1 MVEVL
6 QLFSETV
13 LDAASSD
20 DAIALLESVNAD
32 IHLLFTDVVMPRC
45 SGRALALELLAK
57 RPGLKVIYTSGYAD
71 SATVNQ
77 SVLEPGLAF
86 LPKPFS
92 PRALLLKV
100 REVLD
105 ADQVANV

>member
-1 MVEVL
+1 
-6 QLFSETV
+6 
-13 LDAASSD
+13 
-20 DAIALLESVNAD
+20 
-32 IHLLFTDVVMPRC
+32 MPQR
-45 SGRALALELLAK
+45 SGRALARELLAK

-71 SATVNQ
+71 SAIVNQ

-92 PRALLLKV
+92 ARALLLKV

-105 ADQVANV
+105 ADQAPNV

>member
-1 MVEVL
+1 
-6 QLFSETV
+6 
-13 LDAASSD
+13 
-20 DAIALLESVNAD
+20 VNAD
-32 IHLLFTDVVMPRC
+32 IHLLFTDVVMPRR

-71 SATVNQ
+71 SAIVNQ